1 MEVTMKYQID
11 PPVNNRHEKR
21 IKFNPTPVLPDHLDT
36 LRGQR
41 MTNLFPAYSYMTE
54 AQRYDVTTAIGDG
67 DFNIADYAYIQEGL
81 DAFAAD
87 EERKKQSAA
96 ADSSRTYE
104 VTQSEDGKL
113 AVMFMSVGSGDSIFI
128 KTPKGEVIVVDCGS
142 RAREK
147 NDQLDRLKDML
158 RSQLFLGTGKN
169 LYALVLTHPDQ
180 DHYNDVAKLI
190 DEIDI
195 KYVFHSG
202 HLAQYTQTRE
212 NTDETAK
219 SFLSDKKEKVLS
231 QVSINADG
239 TKLDVVPKEGVTVNT
254 VEQWIQI
261 LKEDHC
267 SIKLIAGGVP
277 NITDKIAKTLRKRYR
292 HGEKKDALGDIKA
305 QTKLTK
311 RGAGDREGTNSGS
324 IVTLIEAYG
333 RKILLCGDATYSTEV
348 FLLDK
353 HSERLEKV
361 SLAQVEHHGA
371 GTPHGGN
378 EYIETIDPF
387 IAVVSAGGHES
398 DFNPRWRVLKKYLGL
413 KGNDRQR
420 NPEARLVDDMDEHP
434 LQFAN
439 DNRQWAAGTQDY
451 FTTGK
456 HQKRGLYSTFSSGD
470 LLFFIT
476 RDGNLVRAFEKKKV
490 KPEDKAEK
498 CFYTIDKDGNI
509 GVS

>member
-1 MEVTMKYQID
+1 MKTRID
-11 PPVNNRHEKR
+11 PPVSDRQEKR
-21 IKFNPTPVLPDHLDT
+21 IKFNPNSVLPEYLDT
-36 LRGQR
+36 LRDQR
-41 MTNLFPAYSYMTE
+41 KTDLLPAYSYMTE

-67 DFNIADYAYIQEGL
+67 DFNNADYTYIQDGL

-158 RSQLFLGTGKN
+158 RSQLFLGGGKN
-169 LYALVLTHPDQ
+169 LYALILTHPDE
-180 DHYNDVAKLI
+180 DHYNDVAKLV

-202 HLAQYTQTRE
+202 NLAQYTQAR
-212 NTDETAK
+212 DKFDKTAK
-219 SFLSDKKEKVLS
+219 DFLSDKKDAVLN
-231 QVSINADG
+231 QVSINDNG
-239 TKLDVVPKEGVTVNT
+239 TRLDVVPKEGITVNS

-261 LKEDHC
+261 LQEDQC

-277 NITDKIAKTLRKRYR
+277 NIADKTAVRERYK
-292 HGEKKDALGDIKA
+292 HGTKKDALGDVKA

-311 RGAGDREGTNSGS
+311 KGRGVGDREGTNSGS

-353 HSERLEKV
+353 HSARIEKS

-378 EYIETIDPF
+378 EYIEKIDPF
-387 IAVVSAGGHES
+387 IAVASSGGHES

-413 KGNDRQR
+413 KRDDRQR
-420 NPEARLVDDMDEHP
+420 DPKARLVGAMDEHP

-439 DNRQWAAGTQDY
+439 NNREWASGEQDY
-451 FTTGK
+451 FTKGK
-456 HQKRGLYSTFSSGD
+456 HQKKGLYSTFSSGD

-476 RDGNLVRAFEKKKV
+476 RDENLVRAFEKKKV
-490 KPEDKAEK
+490 KAEDKAEK
-498 CFYTIDKDGNI
+498 CFYTIDKNGNI
-509 GVS
+509 AVS